1 MKKIFLILVIGL
13 LNFIFAHAG
22 TVEVSPSFQGASKLD
37 TVIAPSQYRMIPI
50 GSLTAGDAIAID
62 VFVTNKIYNDI
73 TACVASEAELAS
85 YRSGGACRGFIRA
98 RTPLR
103 LQGRAQAS
111 GMHYLILDNGYAAFI
126 KKTASVQIT
135 TNKRLAQEDAQRLTA
150 VFESVRAQMHRSFE
164 NADFNVFVKPCGS
177 SNAFSEN
184 SSADITMCTELIH
197 ELAQR
202 RDAGSLIAVLLHEYG
217 HSLLN
222 KWGEPG
228 SSEEDMA
235 DQFATVMLLRG
246 GDNGRRML
254 QSWIGF
260 WLEKDSRQEA
270 EIQLSRNVTHSL
282 SIQRA
287 RNIQRYLNTPE
298 DLTRRWNK
306 VLYRNMTRWGLE
318 QAVEKPTK
326 ADDVDLATEAL
337 QSRFPQ

>member
-1 MKKIFLILVIGL
+1 M
-13 LNFIFAHAG
+13 
-22 TVEVSPSFQGASKLD
+22 
-37 TVIAPSQYRMIPI
+37 
-50 GSLTAGDAIAID
+50 
-62 VFVTNKIYNDI
+62 YNDI
-73 TACVASEAELAS
+73 TACILSETELTN
-85 YRSGGACRGFIRA
+85 YRSGGACRGFIKA

-103 LQGRAQAS
+103 LQGRAQVS
-111 GMHYLILDNGYAAFI
+111 GIHYLILDNGYAAFI
-126 KKTASVQIT
+126 TKTASVQVT
-135 TNKRLAQEDAQRLTA
+135 TKKILAQDDVQRLKSI
-150 VFESVRAQMHRSFE
+150 FESVRAQMDRSFDR
-164 NADFNVFVKPCGS
+164 ADFNIFVKPCGM

-197 ELAQR
+197 DLAQR
-202 RDAGSLIAVLLHEYG
+202 RDPGSLIAVLLHEYG

-228 SSEEDMA
+228 ASEEDMA

-270 EIQLSRNVTHSL
+270 EIQLSRNMTHTL

-318 QAVEKPTK
+318 QAISKPTK
-326 ADDVDLATEAL
+326 ADDADFNNKKQRIEIMSCLLPLGETPADGRDRIA
-337 QSRFPQ
+337 